1 MVYFSNFHSLLS
13 YGIIFWGNSSHSD
26 TIFKLQK
33 RSIRIILRVGNN
45 VTCRELFRR
54 VNILPICS
62 QYILSLLLFVVK
74 NINMFTLNSTV
85 HSINTRCCFDLHLPA
100 VHLTKVQKGIYYS
113 GAKVFNSLPS
123 SIKCLSNDI
132 RRFKSTLKKF
142 LLERSFYT
150 VQEYFDCSSSN
161 NPKLEKFY

>member
-1 MVYFSNFHSLLS
+1 MYHISVGDIYHTTIVYILL
-13 YGIIFWGNSSHSD
+13 FC
-26 TIFKLQK
+26 L
-33 RSIRIILRVGNN
+33 
-45 VTCRELFRR
+45 
-54 VNILPICS
+54 

-74 NINMFTLNSTV
+74 NISMFTLNSSV
-85 HSINTRCCFDLHLPA
+85 HSINTRRCFDLYLPA

-113 GAKVFNSLPS
+113 GAKVFNSLPP

-142 LLERSFYT
+142 LLEGSFYT